1 LSDRVSVSVPASS
14 ANLGPGFDSM
24 AAALSPRLNLKVTR
38 ADQFSL
44 QTELDVPTDRT
55 NLLVRAFERVMPADG
70 FAFEVESGIPLCG
83 GLGSSASAVV
93 AGVLAAEELGGHCE
107 DALGLAIE
115 VDGVADNAAAAMEG
129 GVTINVGGHVSRL
142 EPPSCVEL
150 LIIAPSTAVHTEHA
164 RKALPAQVELAD
176 AVANAGFAAVL
187 GAGIAAND
195 PELIAHGLHDR
206 IHQSARSHLF
216 PKSSELLGRATEFG
230 ALGATVSGAGP
241 SVLVWCAAGDRIK
254 VSEMLEPETNGWAR
268 LLDVEFD
275 PVGAVVEVG

>member
-1 LSDRVSVSVPASS
+1 LSDSVSVSVPASS

-24 AAALSPRLNLKVTR
+24 AAALSPRLSVTVTR

-44 QTELDVPTDRT
+44 QTDLDVPTDRT
-55 NLLVRAFERVMPADG
+55 NLLVRAFERVLSADG
-70 FAFEVESGIPLCG
+70 FAFDVESGIPLCG

-93 AGVLAAEELGGHCE
+93 AGVLAAEELGGGCE
-107 DALGLAIE
+107 DPLGLAIE

-150 LIIAPSTAVHTEHA
+150 LIVAPSDAVHTEHA
-164 RKALPAQVELAD
+164 RKALPAQVPLAD

-206 IHQSARSHLF
+206 IHQDARSSLF
-216 PKSSELLGRATEFG
+216 PKSFDLLGRAIEFG
-230 ALGATVSGAGP
+230 ALGATISGAGP
-241 SVLVWCAAGDRIK
+241 SVLVWCAAGERHN
-254 VSEMLEPETNGWAR
+254 VWQMLEPLANGWAQ
-268 LLDVEFD
+268 LLEVEFD
-275 PVGAVVEVG
+275 PIGAVVEVG